1 MFLGMDAYSFTILH
15 VTISLIAI
23 ATGFLTLAGMMADRD
38 FKGVSLLFL
47 LMTAATSLT
56 GFLFANT
63 SFGPAHVLG
72 ILSLLILAPTITAKY
87 CFLLR
92 GRWRWAYTAGT
103 TSLLYFNCFVA
114 VVQAFQKILP
124 PTPQPVF
131 IVAQSLLLALFVVVG
146 IAASRRFWPE
156 RE

>member
-23 ATGFLTLAGMMADRD
+23 AAGFLTLAGMIARQD

-56 GFLFANT
+56 GFLFPIA

-72 ILSLLILAPTITAKY
+72 VLSLLVLAVTIPAKY
-87 CFLLR
+87 CFHLS
-92 GRWRWAYTAGT
+92 GRWRWTYTAGAT
-103 TSLLYFNCFVA
+103 AALYFNCFVA
-114 VVQAFQKILP
+114 VVQAFQKLLP
-124 PTPQPVF
+124 APSQPVF
-131 IVAQSLLLALFVVVG
+131 IVVQGLLLALFVG
-146 IAASRRFWPE
+146 LGLSASRRFWPG
-156 RE
+156 RG